1 MSVAVGT
8 SSGFFGW
15 RVVWA
20 AFTVA
25 VFGWGVGFYGPS
37 VFLQVL
43 HKARGWPISLISG
56 AITCHF
62 LLSAAIVAR
71 LPKIY
76 QRFGLVLA
84 TRIGGLSTGLG
95 VFAWAVATEPWQ
107 LYPAALLSGVGWA
120 FTSGAAINAMVA
132 PWFNHRRPAALS
144 LAFNGSS
151 VGGVVFAP
159 LWAFLIAWF
168 GFANSAAAVGC
179 TMAIVLWCLAGMYLG
194 VSPDSLGQS
203 IDGEVHSAA
212 GLVPKAGPE
221 LATPLALGTAV
232 WRDRRFV
239 TLSIS
244 FALGLFA
251 QIGLVAF
258 LFSLLAPALGD
269 TGAGIAISLT
279 TACAICGRTLL
290 GMLLPAGADR
300 RVAAA
305 LNFALQIAGTT
316 SLLAA
321 GSSSIVL
328 SLLGCTLFGL
338 GLGNLVSL
346 PPLIAQTEFV
356 RSDVPRVVALVT
368 ATNQAVFAFAPVI
381 LGTLSDVLGS
391 ARAPLIAVALV
402 QTAAIIAVLAGRRSR
417 LSR

>member
-1 MSVAVGT
+1 MSIAVGT
-8 SSGFFGW
+8 SSFFGW

-20 AFTVA
+20 AFVVA

-37 VFLQVL
+37 VFLQAL
-43 HKARGWPISLISG
+43 HKARGWPIFPISG

-76 QRFGLVLA
+76 QRFGLVSV
-84 TRIGGLSTGLG
+84 TRMGGVSAGLG
-95 VFAWAVATEPWQ
+95 VSAWAMATEPWQ

-144 LAFNGSS
+144 VAFNGSS

-168 GFANSAAAVGC
+168 GFASSAAVVGC
-179 TMAIVLWCLAGMYLG
+179 TMAIVLWWLAGIYLG
-194 VSPDSLGQS
+194 PSPDSLGQAV
-203 IDGEVHSAA
+203 DGEILSEGVAS
-212 GLVPKAGPE
+212 KSGPE
-221 LATPLALGTAV
+221 LAAPLATGTAI
-232 WRDRRFV
+232 WRDRRFA

-251 QIGLVAF
+251 QIGLIAF

-269 TGAGIAISLT
+269 TGAGIAVSLT
-279 TACAICGRTLL
+279 TACAICGRTLF
-290 GMLLPAGADR
+290 GMLLPVKADR
-300 RVAAA
+300 RLAAA
-305 LNFALQIAGTT
+305 LNFAVQIAGTL

-356 RSDVPRVVALVT
+356 RSDVPRVVALIT

-381 LGTLSDVLGS
+381 LGMLTDLLGS
-391 ARAPLIAVALV
+391 ARAPLVAVALV
-402 QTAAIIAVLAGRRSR
+402 QMAAIIAVLAGRHPHSDG
-417 LSR
+417 